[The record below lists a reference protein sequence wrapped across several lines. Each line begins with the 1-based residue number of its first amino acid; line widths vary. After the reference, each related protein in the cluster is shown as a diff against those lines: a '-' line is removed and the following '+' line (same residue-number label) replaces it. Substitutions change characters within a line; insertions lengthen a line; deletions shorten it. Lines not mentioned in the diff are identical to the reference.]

1 MKNNAKPVKN
11 IIPDMLRPFT
21 YIEGCDS
28 FGKNL
33 PITNLWFNTAIIGAT
48 RKDKVVAKSTNSFS
62 LSPNC
67 ITIKIAPIASMQ
79 TIATYDFLESSDSL
93 FLNNWIIFW
102 NERE

>member
-33 PITNLWFNTAIIGAT
+33 PITNL
-48 RKDKVVAKSTNSFS
+48 
-62 LSPNC
+62 
-67 ITIKIAPIASMQ
+67 
-79 TIATYDFLESSDSL
+79 
-93 FLNNWIIFW
+93 
-102 NERE
+102 